1 MAENETRRAITIK
14 LLSGGTWRSLLLAV
28 LLLAVVRRSLELGTL
43 ANVDAL
49 GGTILTLTLLALIN
63 ATFGFGLGLA
73 AGSYLTRAKRR
84 APVLTWA
91 CALYGAILCV
101 AALSSS
107 LPVFLLLIGCATG
120 IGVFINA
127 GETMIE
133 TGYLDSETEIVTANA
148 LRGATLQSLQLIA
161 PLIAGTLLA
170 LVAPRMLIVIAAIT
184 SIIPLLVFARLP
196 LEVRTDEQTGTSA
209 TTLPALLRAIRGHVA
224 HDRDLQ
230 IFFSVQAIVMIVL
243 GMQGPLIFT
252 YIIEER
258 GFEVPQF
265 AFLMAALGAGA
276 LLSAGLFIWTSMRPS
291 LTLIMALLILD
302 GVALLAFVHT
312 DIPSLIFGS
321 MAAMGLIGGVYMI
334 VMRSFLQSRSEADGR
349 DTLIAAFYGI
359 QEPFLMM
366 GLVFLLLILPF
377 FTASQIL
384 FGASLVEIG
393 LSAALL
399 LAAPKNPARL

>member
-1 MAENETRRAITIK
+1 MAENETRRAITVK

-291 LTLIMALLILD
+291 LTLIMALLTLD
-302 GVALLAFVHT
+302 GVALLAFVLT
-312 DIPSLIFGS
+312 DIPALIFGS

-384 FGASLVEIG
+384 LGASLVEIG

>member
-1 MAENETRRAITIK
+1 MAENETRRAITVK

-230 IFFSVQAIVMIVL
+230 IFFSVQAMVMIVL

-291 LTLIMALLILD
+291 LTLIMALLTLD
-302 GVALLAFVHT
+302 GVALLAFVLT
-312 DIPSLIFGS
+312 DIPALIFGS

-384 FGASLVEIG
+384 LGASLVEIG

>member
-1 MAENETRRAITIK
+1 MAENETRRAITVK

-73 AGSYLTRAKRR
+73 AGSYLARAKRR

-170 LVAPRMLIVIAAIT
+170 LVAPRMLIIIAAIT

-230 IFFSVQAIVMIVL
+230 IFFYVQAIVMIVL

-291 LTLIMALLILD
+291 LTLIMALLTFD
-302 GVALLAFVHT
+302 GVALLAFVIT
-312 DIPSLIFGS
+312 DIPALIFGS

-384 FGASLVEIG
+384 LGASLVEIG

>member
-133 TGYLDSETEIVTANA
+133 TGYLDSEIEIVTANA

-291 LTLIMALLILD
+291 LTLIMALLTLD
-302 GVALLAFVHT
+302 GVALLAFVIT
-312 DIPSLIFGS
+312 DIPALIFGS

>member
-73 AGSYLTRAKRR
+73 AGSYLTWAKRR
-84 APVLTWA
+84 APVLTGA

-184 SIIPLLVFARLP
+184 LIIPLLVFARLP

-291 LTLIMALLILD
+291 LTLIMALLTLD
-302 GVALLAFVHT
+302 GVALLAFVLT

-321 MAAMGLIGGVYMI
+321 MSAMGLIGGVYMI

>member
-291 LTLIMALLILD
+291 LTLIMALLTLD
-302 GVALLAFVHT
+302 GVAFLAFVLT

-393 LSAALL
+393 LSATLL
-399 LAAPKNPARL
+399 LAAPKNPARF

>member
-170 LVAPRMLIVIAAIT
+170 LFAPRMLIVIAAIT

-291 LTLIMALLILD
+291 LTLIMALLTLD
-302 GVALLAFVHT
+302 GVALLAFVIT
-312 DIPSLIFGS
+312 DIPALIFGS

>member
-1 MAENETRRAITIK
+1 MAENETRRAITVK

-84 APVLTWA
+84 APGLTWA

-258 GFEVPQF
+258 GF
-265 AFLMAALGAGA
+265 
-276 LLSAGLFIWTSMRPS
+276 
-291 LTLIMALLILD
+291 
-302 GVALLAFVHT
+302 
-312 DIPSLIFGS
+312 
-321 MAAMGLIGGVYMI
+321 
-334 VMRSFLQSRSEADGR
+334 
-349 DTLIAAFYGI
+349 
-359 QEPFLMM
+359 
-366 GLVFLLLILPF
+366 
-377 FTASQIL
+377 
-384 FGASLVEIG
+384 
-393 LSAALL
+393 
-399 LAAPKNPARL
+399 

>member
-73 AGSYLTRAKRR
+73 AGSYLARAKRR

-170 LVAPRMLIVIAAIT
+170 LVALRMLIVIAAIT

-291 LTLIMALLILD
+291 LTLIMALLTFD
-302 GVALLAFVHT
+302 GVALLAFVIT
-312 DIPSLIFGS
+312 DIPALIFGS

>member
-1 MAENETRRAITIK
+1 MPENETRRAITVK

-73 AGSYLTRAKRR
+73 AGSYLTWAKRR

-91 CALYGAILCV
+91 CALYGAILCL

-230 IFFSVQAIVMIVL
+230 IFFSVQAMVMIVL

-291 LTLIMALLILD
+291 LTLM
-302 GVALLAFVHT
+302 AFVLT
-312 DIPSLIFGS
+312 DIPALIFGS

-384 FGASLVEIG
+384 LGASLVEIG

>member
-1 MAENETRRAITIK
+1 MAENETRRAITVK

-196 LEVRTDEQTGTSA
+196 LEVRIDEQTGTSA

-291 LTLIMALLILD
+291 LTLIMTLLTLD
-302 GVALLAFVHT
+302 GVALLAFVIT
-312 DIPSLIFGS
+312 DIPALIFGS

-377 FTASQIL
+377 SRLRTFC
-384 FGASLVEIG
+384 LVF
-393 LSAALL
+393 LL
-399 LAAPKNPARL
+399 WRSG

>member
-1 MAENETRRAITIK
+1 MPENETRRAITVK

-107 LPVFLLLIGCATG
+107 LSVFLLLIGCATG

-291 LTLIMALLILD
+291 LTLIMALLTLD
-302 GVALLAFVHT
+302 GVALLAFVLT
-312 DIPSLIFGS
+312 DIPALIFGS

-384 FGASLVEIG
+384 LGASLVEIG

>member
-1 MAENETRRAITIK
+1 MPENETRRAITVK

-184 SIIPLLVFARLP
+184 LIIPLLVFARLP

-230 IFFSVQAIVMIVL
+230 IFFSVQAIVMLVL

-291 LTLIMALLILD
+291 LTLIMALLTLD
-302 GVALLAFVHT
+302 GVALLAFVIT
-312 DIPSLIFGS
+312 DIPALIFGS

>member
-1 MAENETRRAITIK
+1 MAENETRRAIMVK

-73 AGSYLTRAKRR
+73 AGSYLTRAKRW

-196 LEVRTDEQTGTSA
+196 LEVRTDEQTETSA
-209 TTLPALLRAIRGHVA
+209 TTLPAFLAAIRGHVA

-291 LTLIMALLILD
+291 LTLIMALLTLD
-302 GVALLAFVHT
+302 GVALLAFVLT
-312 DIPSLIFGS
+312 DILALIFGS

-334 VMRSFLQSRSEADGR
+334 VMRSFLLSRSETDGR
-349 DTLIAAFYGI
+349 DILIAAFYGI

>member
-1 MAENETRRAITIK
+1 MPENETRRAITVK

-291 LTLIMALLILD
+291 LTLIMALLTLD
-302 GVALLAFVHT
+302 GVALLAFVLT
-312 DIPSLIFGS
+312 DIPALIFGS

-384 FGASLVEIG
+384 LGASLVEIG

>member
-1 MAENETRRAITIK
+1 MAENETRRAITVK

-73 AGSYLTRAKRR
+73 AGSYLTWAKRR

-91 CALYGAILCV
+91 CALYGAILCL

-170 LVAPRMLIVIAAIT
+170 LVAPRILIVIAAIT
-184 SIIPLLVFARLP
+184 LIIPLLVFARLP

-291 LTLIMALLILD
+291 LTLIMALLTLD
-302 GVALLAFVHT
+302 GVALLAFVLT
-312 DIPSLIFGS
+312 DIPALIFGS

-384 FGASLVEIG
+384 LGASLVEIG

>member
-43 ANVDAL
+43 ANVEVL

-63 ATFGFGLGLA
+63 ATLGFGLGLA

-230 IFFSVQAIVMIVL
+230 IFFSVQAMVMIVL

-276 LLSAGLFIWTSMRPS
+276 LLSAGLCIWTSMRPS
-291 LTLIMALLILD
+291 LTLIMALLTLD
-302 GVALLAFVHT
+302 GVALLAFVLT
-312 DIPSLIFGS
+312 DIPALIFGS

-384 FGASLVEIG
+384 LGASLVEIG

>member
-1 MAENETRRAITIK
+1 MAENETRRAITVK

-133 TGYLDSETEIVTANA
+133 TGYLDSETKIVTANA

-184 SIIPLLVFARLP
+184 LIIPLLVFARLP

-209 TTLPALLRAIRGHVA
+209 TTLPALLPAIRGHVA

-243 GMQGPLIFT
+243 GLQGPLIFT

-291 LTLIMALLILD
+291 LTLIMALLTLD
-302 GVALLAFVHT
+302 GVALLAFVLT
-312 DIPSLIFGS
+312 DIPALIFGS

-384 FGASLVEIG
+384 LGASLVEIG

>member
-1 MAENETRRAITIK
+1 MAENETRRAITVK

-49 GGTILTLTLLALIN
+49 GGTISTLTLLALIN

-265 AFLMAALGAGA
+265 AFLMAALEAGA

-291 LTLIMALLILD
+291 LTLIMALLTLD
-302 GVALLAFVHT
+302 GVALLAFVIT
-312 DIPSLIFGS
+312 DIPALIFGS

>member
-1 MAENETRRAITIK
+1 MPENATRRAITVK

-73 AGSYLTRAKRR
+73 AGSYLARAKRR

-161 PLIAGTLLA
+161 TLIAGTLLV
-170 LVAPRMLIVIAAIT
+170 LVAPRMLIIIAAIT

-230 IFFSVQAIVMIVL
+230 IFFSVQAMVMIVL

-291 LTLIMALLILD
+291 LTLIMALLTLD
-302 GVALLAFVHT
+302 GVALLAFVLT
-312 DIPSLIFGS
+312 DIPALIFGS

-384 FGASLVEIG
+384 LGASLVEIG

>member
-1 MAENETRRAITIK
+1 MAENETRRAITVK

-161 PLIAGTLLA
+161 PLITGTLLA

-209 TTLPALLRAIRGHVA
+209 TTLPALLPAIRGHVA

-243 GMQGPLIFT
+243 GMHGPLIFT
-252 YIIEER
+252 YIIKER
-258 GFEVPQF
+258 GFGVPQF

-291 LTLIMALLILD
+291 LTLIMALLTLD
-302 GVALLAFVHT
+302 GVALLAFVLM
-312 DIPSLIFGS
+312 DIPALIFGS

-334 VMRSFLQSRSEADGR
+334 VMRSFLQSRSEVDGR

-366 GLVFLLLILPF
+366 GLGFLLLILPF

-384 FGASLVEIG
+384 LGASLVEIG
-393 LSAALL
+393 LSTALL

>member
-291 LTLIMALLILD
+291 LTLIMALLTLD
-302 GVALLAFVHT
+302 GVALLAFVIT
-312 DIPSLIFGS
+312 DIPALIFGS

-384 FGASLVEIG
+384 LGASLVEIG

>member
-133 TGYLDSETEIVTANA
+133 TGYLDSEIEIVTANA

-230 IFFSVQAIVMIVL
+230 IFFSVQAMVMIVL

-276 LLSAGLFIWTSMRPS
+276 LLSAGLCIWTSMRPS
-291 LTLIMALLILD
+291 LTLIMALLTLD
-302 GVALLAFVHT
+302 GVALLAFVLT
-312 DIPSLIFGS
+312 DIPALIFGS

-384 FGASLVEIG
+384 LGASLVEIG

>member
-91 CALYGAILCV
+91 CALYGAILCL

-230 IFFSVQAIVMIVL
+230 IFFSVQAMVMIVL

-276 LLSAGLFIWTSMRPS
+276 LLSAGLCIWTSMRPS
-291 LTLIMALLILD
+291 LTLIMALLTLD
-302 GVALLAFVHT
+302 GVALLAFVLT
-312 DIPSLIFGS
+312 DIPALIFGS

-384 FGASLVEIG
+384 LGASLVEIG

>member
-1 MAENETRRAITIK
+1 M
-14 LLSGGTWRSLLLAV
+14 

-63 ATFGFGLGLA
+63 ATFGFGLCLA

-184 SIIPLLVFARLP
+184 TIIPLLVFARLP

-276 LLSAGLFIWTSMRPS
+276 RLSAGLFIWTSMRPS
-291 LTLIMALLILD
+291 LTLIMALLTLD
-302 GVALLAFVHT
+302 GVALLAFVLT
-312 DIPSLIFGS
+312 DIPALIFGS

-384 FGASLVEIG
+384 LGASLVEIG

>member
-184 SIIPLLVFARLP
+184 LIIPLLVFARLP

-276 LLSAGLFIWTSMRPS
+276 LLSAGLCIWTSMRPS
-291 LTLIMALLILD
+291 LTLIMALLTLD
-302 GVALLAFVHT
+302 GVALLAFVLT
-312 DIPSLIFGS
+312 DIPALIFGS

-384 FGASLVEIG
+384 LGASLVEIG

>member
-1 MAENETRRAITIK
+1 MAENETRRAITVK

-43 ANVDAL
+43 AHVDAL

-170 LVAPRMLIVIAAIT
+170 LFAPRMLILIAVIT

-196 LEVRTDEQTGTSA
+196 LEIRTDEQTGTSA

-276 LLSAGLFIWTSMRPS
+276 LLSTGLFIWTSMRPS
-291 LTLIMALLILD
+291 LTLIMALLTFD
-302 GVALLAFVHT
+302 GVALLAFVIT
-312 DIPSLIFGS
+312 DIPALIFGS

>member
-63 ATFGFGLGLA
+63 ATFGFCLGLA

-107 LPVFLLLIGCATG
+107 LSVFLLLIGCATG

-291 LTLIMALLILD
+291 LTLIMALLTLD
-302 GVALLAFVHT
+302 GVAFLAFVLT

-393 LSAALL
+393 LSTALL

>member
-133 TGYLDSETEIVTANA
+133 TGYLDSEIEIVTANA

-170 LVAPRMLIVIAAIT
+170 LFAPRMLIIIAAIT

-291 LTLIMALLILD
+291 LTLIMALLTLD
-302 GVALLAFVHT
+302 GVALLAFVIT
-312 DIPSLIFGS
+312 DIPALIFGS

>member
-1 MAENETRRAITIK
+1 MAENETRRVIKIK

-161 PLIAGTLLA
+161 PFIAGTLLA

-196 LEVRTDEQTGTSA
+196 LEVRIDEQTGTSA
-209 TTLPALLRAIRGHVA
+209 TTLPALLLAIRGHVA

-291 LTLIMALLILD
+291 LTLIMALLTLD
-302 GVALLAFVHT
+302 GVALLAFVIT
-312 DIPSLIFGS
+312 DIPALIFGS

>member
-1 MAENETRRAITIK
+1 MPENETRRAITVK

-91 CALYGAILCV
+91 CALYGAILCL

-291 LTLIMALLILD
+291 LTLIMALLTLD
-302 GVALLAFVHT
+302 GVALLAFVLT
-312 DIPSLIFGS
+312 DIPALIFGS

>member
-1 MAENETRRAITIK
+1 MAVTVISRA
-14 LLSGGTWRSLLLAV
+14 LVGSCPQVS
-28 LLLAVVRRSLELGTL
+28 ELGTL

-148 LRGATLQSLQLIA
+148 LHGATLQSLQLIA

-170 LVAPRMLIVIAAIT
+170 LFAPRMLIIIAAIT

-291 LTLIMALLILD
+291 LTLIMALLTLD
-302 GVALLAFVHT
+302 VVALLAFVLK
-312 DIPSLIFGS
+312 DIPALIFGS

-399 LAAPKNPARL
+399 LTAPKNPARL

>member
-1 MAENETRRAITIK
+1 
-14 LLSGGTWRSLLLAV
+14 
-28 LLLAVVRRSLELGTL
+28 
-43 ANVDAL
+43 
-49 GGTILTLTLLALIN
+49 
-63 ATFGFGLGLA
+63 
-73 AGSYLTRAKRR
+73 
-84 APVLTWA
+84 
-91 CALYGAILCV
+91 
-101 AALSSS
+101 
-107 LPVFLLLIGCATG
+107 
-120 IGVFINA
+120 
-127 GETMIE
+127 
-133 TGYLDSETEIVTANA
+133 
-148 LRGATLQSLQLIA
+148 
-161 PLIAGTLLA
+161 
-170 LVAPRMLIVIAAIT
+170 MLIVIAAIT

-224 HDRDLQ
+224 HDCDLQ
-230 IFFSVQAIVMIVL
+230 IFFSVQAMVMIVL

-258 GFEVPQF
+258 GFGVPQS

-276 LLSAGLFIWTSMRPS
+276 LLSAGLCIWTSMRPS
-291 LTLIMALLILD
+291 LTLIMALLTLD
-302 GVALLAFVHT
+302 GVALLAFVLT
-312 DIPSLIFGS
+312 DIPALIFGS

-384 FGASLVEIG
+384 LGASLVEIG

>member
-91 CALYGAILCV
+91 CALYGAILCL

-230 IFFSVQAIVMIVL
+230 IFFSVQAMVMIVL

-276 LLSAGLFIWTSMRPS
+276 LLSAGLCIWTSMRPS
-291 LTLIMALLILD
+291 LTLIMALLTLD
-302 GVALLAFVHT
+302 GVALLAFVLT
-312 DIPSLIFGS
+312 DIPALIFGS

-384 FGASLVEIG
+384 LGASFVEIG

>member
-1 MAENETRRAITIK
+1 MPENETRRAITVK

-91 CALYGAILCV
+91 CALYGAILCL

-133 TGYLDSETEIVTANA
+133 TGYLDSEIEIVTANA

-230 IFFSVQAIVMIVL
+230 IFFSVQAMVMIVL

-291 LTLIMALLILD
+291 LTLIMALLTLD
-302 GVALLAFVHT
+302 GVALLAFVLT
-312 DIPSLIFGS
+312 DIPALIFGS

-384 FGASLVEIG
+384 LGASLVEIG

>member
-1 MAENETRRAITIK
+1 MPENETRRAITVK

-230 IFFSVQAIVMIVL
+230 IFFSVQAMVMIVL

-291 LTLIMALLILD
+291 LTLIMALLTLD
-302 GVALLAFVHT
+302 GVALLAFVLT
-312 DIPSLIFGS
+312 DIPALIFGS

-384 FGASLVEIG
+384 LGASLVEIG

>member
-148 LRGATLQSLQLIA
+148 LRGATLQSLQK
-161 PLIAGTLLA
+161 
-170 LVAPRMLIVIAAIT
+170 
-184 SIIPLLVFARLP
+184 
-196 LEVRTDEQTGTSA
+196 TSA
-209 TTLPALLRAIRGHVA
+209 
-224 HDRDLQ
+224 
-230 IFFSVQAIVMIVL
+230 
-243 GMQGPLIFT
+243 
-252 YIIEER
+252 
-258 GFEVPQF
+258 
-265 AFLMAALGAGA
+265 
-276 LLSAGLFIWTSMRPS
+276 
-291 LTLIMALLILD
+291 
-302 GVALLAFVHT
+302 
-312 DIPSLIFGS
+312 
-321 MAAMGLIGGVYMI
+321 
-334 VMRSFLQSRSEADGR
+334 
-349 DTLIAAFYGI
+349 
-359 QEPFLMM
+359 
-366 GLVFLLLILPF
+366 
-377 FTASQIL
+377 
-384 FGASLVEIG
+384 
-393 LSAALL
+393 
-399 LAAPKNPARL
+399 